1 MYFVDIVC
9 LLLTIGVN
17 VVLMESIRNKIRDE
31 ISGADF
37 TVRELLIFRR
47 KIREGTVSFEI
58 NKSKLQTEICNAA
71 KKALRDVF
79 ITILGI
85 LFLQLPFILSWYF
98 DAFFMICSCVFLIY
112 ISIYITAKISNIPVR
127 LQFKLARL
135 GIHIIFFTTSN

>member
-1 MYFVDIVC
+1 MYFVDIGC

-31 ISGADF
+31 ISDADF

-47 KIREGTVSFEI
+47 KIRENAVSFEI
-58 NKSKLQTEICNAA
+58 KKSKLQAEICSAA
-71 KKALRDVF
+71 KKALRDVV
-79 ITILGI
+79 ITMLGI

-98 DAFFMICSCVFLIY
+98 DAFFMICSCVFLIF
-112 ISIYITAKISNIPVR
+112 ISIYITAKISNTPFR

-135 GIHIIFFTTSN
+135 GMHIIFFTTFN

>member
-9 LLLTIGVN
+9 ILLTIGVN
-17 VVLMESIRNKIRDE
+17 VVLMESIRSKIRGE

-37 TVRELLIFRR
+37 TVRELLIFKR

-58 NKSKLQTEICNAA
+58 NKSKLQEEICSAA

-79 ITILGI
+79 ITMLGI

-127 LQFKLARL
+127 LQFKLTRL
-135 GIHIIFFTTSN
+135 GMYIIFFTTSN